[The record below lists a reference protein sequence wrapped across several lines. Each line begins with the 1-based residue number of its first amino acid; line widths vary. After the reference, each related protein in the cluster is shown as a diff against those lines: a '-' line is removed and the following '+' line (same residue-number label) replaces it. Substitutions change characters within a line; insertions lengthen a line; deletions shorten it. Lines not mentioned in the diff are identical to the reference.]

1 MTIGSAMQEAR
12 KLKGWKLAVVAAEVG
27 ISEGA
32 LSNYETNKR
41 IPEPA
46 LLERIAQTLNS
57 NDIRMAYLR
66 SNPVYKSVIPRAF
79 SDLNNIKREP
89 AIIFTKVARECSE
102 AKTAAEVLAEMFIN
116 MDPSRTPDF
125 AKKLKDGLEQLLD
138 AKRSIEI
145 LETTLVEAGVLSMD
159 GLREVYGQQQNKCV
173 EHKHHDP
180 AKEVKPDKEAR

>member
-1 MTIGSAMQEAR
+1 MTIGSAILQAR
-12 KLKGWKLAVVAAEVG
+12 KRKGWRLAGVAAEVG

-32 LSNYETNKR
+32 LSNYETDKR
-41 IPEPA
+41 IPDPD
-46 LLERIAQTLNS
+46 LLEKIAQALDS

-66 SNPVYKSVIPRAF
+66 SNPVYQSVIPRAF

-102 AKTAAEVLAEMFIN
+102 AKAAAEALAEMFIN
-116 MDPSRTPDF
+116 MDPSQAPGF
-125 AKKLKDGLEQLLD
+125 VKKLRDGLEQLLD

-145 LETTLVEAGVLSMD
+145 LETTLVEVGVLTMD
-159 GLREVYGQQQNKCV
+159 GLREVYEQQQNKCV

-180 AKEVKPDKEAR
+180 AKEAKP